1 MTIKYKWEP
10 GIRLEKGGHRIFH
23 EIRHAFAAPETC
35 RWAIADNSGTTPDRT
50 EDGVLWLDF
59 SRPLRVNLGGGCI
72 PVLAELD
79 GERESHCPCGID
91 AVAALHE
98 KFPKWKVLPD
108 GITMKLLSVFGL
120 PPAPE
125 PFVGSRTVY
134 VVSAMQEGED
144 GDQEPTMTFTED
156 EDVARAHLHEAIDG
170 HHDIPQFKARVTLV
184 TIPAGVTEAD
194 KWLWSHSELWTAG

>member
-10 GIRLEKGGHRIFH
+10 GIRLEKSGHRIFH

-50 EDGVLWLDF
+50 DDGVLWLDF
-59 SRPLRVNLGGGCI
+59 SRTLTVGIDNCDI
-72 PVLAELD
+72 PVTV
-79 GERESHCPCGID
+79 ERDEARKSRCPCGLAAI
-91 AVAALHE
+91 AALHE
-98 KFPKWKVLPD
+98 KFPGWKLQPTD
-108 GITMKLLSVFGL
+108 AAGHLLAIFGMT
-120 PPAPE
+120 PE
-125 PFVGSRTVY
+125 PKPPTMSRTVY